1 MVVTKP
7 GVRLVFTPA
16 ILKIT
21 ETLMQFDQAPL
32 RGQPTDLVITAGVDG
47 VHLPNSK
54 HYLAEALDIRSH
66 TFAPE
71 LKALF
76 RSELEKALG
85 PMFRVL
91 LEDPGL
97 ETEHFHAQ
105 VGRGIRFAGSL
116 TTPVADE
123 YRT

>member
-32 RGQPTDLVITAGVDG
+32 RGQPADLVITAGCDG
-47 VHLPNSK
+47 VHLPESK
-54 HYLAEALDIRSH
+54 HYLGAALDVRSK

-71 LKALF
+71 LKLLF
-76 RSELEKALG
+76 RAELEKTLGAL
-85 PMFRVL
+85 FRVL
-91 LEDPGL
+91 LEDDGL
-97 ETEHFHAQ
+97 ESEHYHVQ
-105 VGRGIRFAGSL
+105 TRAGVWYAGNL
-116 TTPVADE
+116 TSPIAEE
-123 YRT
+123 YRV